1 VVCDGVRLLTPP
13 NDGVEYGSG
22 IPYIPK
28 RKIEKFFVGNKS
40 KYVGISNENIVNRY
54 H

>member
-1 VVCDGVRLLTPP
+1 VVGGGDFYTPP
-13 NDGVEYGSG
+13 VWNMVVEYLISL
-22 IPYIPK
+22 K
-28 RKIEKFFVGNKS
+28 EKLKNFFVGNKS